1 MLKGGSI
8 LKINQVMRRLPNM
21 TELLE
26 KSEVIRLI
34 EKFNK
39 NIVNEA
45 LDLSLEELRQKLLN
59 KAKAEENLDI
69 KTREQYAKVVISK
82 AKERLSYSPYSL
94 KRVVNATGVVLHT
107 NLGRAP
113 LPKQA
118 LKRINEVSQ
127 SYSNLEYN
135 LDRGERGERYN
146 HVRDLLCDI
155 TGAEDALVVNN
166 NAAAVLLS
174 LSALASGK
182 EVVISR
188 GQLVEIGGS
197 FRIPDVMTQSGAKL
211 VEIGTTNK
219 THLRDYE
226 IAINEN
232 TALILKVHTS
242 NFKIMG
248 FSTQVS
254 HEELVSLGKKYEI
267 PVMEDLG
274 SGVLLNLNSFQDFG
288 EPTVSD
294 SIKAGVDMVTFSGD
308 KLLGGPQAGIIVGTC
323 ELISKIKQHPL
334 TRAVRI
340 DKLTLS
346 ALEAV
351 LMLYKYEQYEEIP
364 LYNMLSKS
372 EEKLQQA
379 AEELAY
385 RLKKVISN
393 KGEVAIVDDVSEVGG
408 GALPGEE
415 IPTKAVAIKP
425 KNVSVETLAT
435 KLRHVEIPVI
445 GRIKNDRLLL
455 DVRTMSKEDIK
466 IAVEMVMEAL

>member
-1 MLKGGSI
+1 M
-8 LKINQVMRRLPNM
+8 KINQVMRRLPNM

-26 KSEVIRLI
+26 KSEVTKLI
-34 EKFNK
+34 DRFNK
-39 NIVNEA
+39 NMVNEA
-45 LDLSLEELRQKLLN
+45 LNQSLEELRQELLS
-59 KAKAEENLDI
+59 KAKAKENIDV
-69 KTREQYAKVVISK
+69 KTREQYASVVISK
-82 AKERLSYSPYSL
+82 AIERLSCSPYSL

-118 LKRINEVSQ
+118 LQRINEVSQ

-146 HVRDLLCDI
+146 HVRSLLCDI
-155 TGAEDALVVNN
+155 TGSEDALVVNN

-197 FRIPDVMTQSGAKL
+197 FRIPDVMIQSGAKL

-226 IAINEN
+226 RAINEN

-254 HEELVSLGKKYEI
+254 HEELVSLGKKYEL

-274 SGVLLNLNSFQDFG
+274 SGVLLNLNSLQDFG

-294 SIKAGVDMVTFSGD
+294 SIKAGVDLVTFSGD

-372 EEKLQQA
+372 EEKLQQD

-385 RLKKVISN
+385 RLKKVITN

-425 KNVSVETLAT
+425 KNVSVEILAT
-435 KLRHVEIPVI
+435 KLRHVETPVI
-445 GRIKNDRLLL
+445 GRIKNDSLLL

-466 IAVEMVMEAL
+466 IAVKMVMEAL